1 MKTADSA
8 APPSRLSSPRAGGIV
23 VAAIAFILVA
33 SLLAPRIPQDQGY
46 HGFADQ
52 RTWLGVPNGAD
63 VLSNLAFALVGIVGV
78 GGLLSRRR
86 PRFNASTE
94 AGLWLIAVGIIGTAV
109 GSAWYHLDPADATL
123 FWDRLP
129 MTVVFAG
136 VLAAATSQRLGQD
149 AGRWVLAILPL
160 LGIAS
165 VAYWASTGDL
175 SLYLLLQFG
184 GIVALVAL
192 LVLARD
198 RGDPIPWLWVVVF
211 YVAAKVL
218 ETGDRAIWDA
228 THGLIAGHALKHLL
242 AAAAVAAALSPLLVQ
257 RGENLRS

>member
-1 MKTADSA
+1 MKTVDSA
-8 APPSRLSSPRAGGIV
+8 EPPSRLSSPRAGGVV
-23 VAAIAFILVA
+23 VAAIALILVA
-33 SLLAPRIPQDQGY
+33 SLLAPRIPQDQSY

-52 RTWLGVPNGAD
+52 RTLLGVPNGAD
-63 VLSNLAFALVGIVGV
+63 VLSNLAFALVGIFGLA
-78 GGLLSRRR
+78 GLLSHRRL
-86 PRFNASTE
+86 RFNASTE

-109 GSAWYHLDPADATL
+109 GSAWYHLNPTNATL

-136 VLAAATSQRLGQD
+136 VIGAATSQRLGED
-149 AGRWVLAILPL
+149 AGRWVLAVLPL

-184 GIVALVAL
+184 GIATLLAL

-198 RGDPIPWLWVVVF
+198 RSDPLPWLWVIVF

-228 THGLIAGHALKHLL
+228 THGLVAGHALKHLL
-242 AAAAVAAALSPLLVQ
+242 AAAAVAAALWPLLVR
-257 RGENLRS
+257 RGETLRS

>member
-8 APPSRLSSPRAGGIV
+8 APPSRLSSPRAGGVV
-23 VAAIAFILVA
+23 VAAIALILVA
-33 SLLAPRIPQDQGY
+33 SLLAPRIPQDQSY

-52 RTWLGVPNGAD
+52 RTLLGVPNGAD
-63 VLSNLAFALVGIVGV
+63 VLSNLAFALVGIFGLA
-78 GGLLSRRR
+78 GLLSHRRL
-86 PRFNASTE
+86 RFNASTE

-109 GSAWYHLDPADATL
+109 GSAWYHLNPTNATL

-136 VLAAATSQRLGQD
+136 VIGAATSQRLGED
-149 AGRWVLAILPL
+149 AGRWVLAVLPL

-184 GIVALVAL
+184 GIVTLVAL

-198 RGDPIPWLWVVVF
+198 RSDPIPWLWVVAF
-211 YVAAKVL
+211 YVAAKVS
-218 ETGDRAIWDA
+218 EAGDRAIWDA
-228 THGLIAGHALKHLL
+228 THGLVAGHALKHLL
-242 AAAAVAAALSPLLVQ
+242 AAAAVAAALWPLFV
-257 RGENLRS
+257 GRSKKLQS